1 MAIPVTSTHTATLS
15 VPVSGDPAS
24 AVIASMSGDGR
35 TMVFTAQGGSPAA
48 ARQLIRDFL
57 DAARAAAQD

>member
-1 MAIPVTSTHTATLS
+1 
-15 VPVSGDPAS
+15 
-24 AVIASMSGDGR
+24 MSGDGR